1 MEQAEIKVS
10 PAKRSERRNRL
21 ARREALNGYAFFSP
35 WLFGFLVFTAGP
47 VLYSLYLSF
56 TSYDTLSSPKWI
68 GIMNYKVLL
77 TQDATFWKSLY
88 NTLYYVVFSVPLSL
102 IIGVLLAM
110 LMNQKVPGIRF
121 FRTVFYLPSVVSGVA
136 VALLWMWLLDPSFG
150 LINTTLAK
158 FGIQGPGWLTD
169 VDWSK
174 PSLILM
180 SLWGVGGSMIIY
192 LAGLQG
198 IPRDLYEASRVD
210 GAGAVRQFWR
220 ITLPLL
226 TPTIFYNLIMG
237 LLGGFQV
244 FLQSFVMTNGGPVD
258 STLFYALYLYNK
270 AFKSSQMGY
279 ASAMAWILLVLTL
292 ICTLIVLRTSKKWV
306 YYEGAEN
313 K

>member
-56 TSYDTLSSPKWI
+56 TSYDTLSAPKWI

-77 TQDATFWKSLY
+77 TQDMTFWKSLY
-88 NTLYYVVFSVPLSL
+88 NTLYYVVFSVPLGL

>member
-1 MEQAEIKVS
+1 MER
-10 PAKRSERRNRL
+10 PKRRISR
-21 ARREALNGYAFFSP
+21 AGKEALSGYAFFSP
-35 WLFGFLVFTAGP
+35 WLLGFLVFTAGP

-68 GIMNYKVLL
+68 GIMNYRVLL
-77 TQDATFWKSLY
+77 TQDETFWKSMY

-102 IIGVLLAM
+102 VFGVLLAV

-136 VALLWMWLLDPSFG
+136 VSLLWMWLLDPSFG
-150 LINTTLAK
+150 LINTFLGK
-158 FGIQGPGWLTD
+158 LGIPGPGWLTD
-169 VDWSK
+169 AHWSK

-180 SLWGVGGSMIIY
+180 SLWGVGSSMIIY
-192 LAGLQG
+192 LAGLQS
-198 IPRDLYEASRVD
+198 ISRDLYEAARVD
-210 GAGAVRQFWR
+210 GAGRLRQFWK

-226 TPTIFYNLIMG
+226 TPTIFFNLIMG

-270 AFKSSQMGY
+270 AFKYGQMGY
-279 ASAMAWILLVLTL
+279 ASALAWILLVITL
-292 ICTLIVLRTSKKWV
+292 AASLIVMRTSKKWV
-306 YYEGAEN
+306 YYEGADN
-313 K
+313 R